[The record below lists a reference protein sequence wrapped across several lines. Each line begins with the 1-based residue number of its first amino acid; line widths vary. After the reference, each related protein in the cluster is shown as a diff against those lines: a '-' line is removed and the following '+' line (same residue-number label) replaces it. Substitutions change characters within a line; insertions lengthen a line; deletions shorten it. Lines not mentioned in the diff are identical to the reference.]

1 MIFSIQRDLE
11 DYFNRCG
18 LGDPDQYAVA
28 VARLYDRQRGSKT
41 LRAFLS
47 SMGRIRTTFFR
58 ANQGSPRAV
67 LERKILDHLDGKFK
81 KKAYY
86 SSQPPSP
93 KELRHQLAA
102 LQKDPG

>member
-28 VARLYDRQRGSKT
+28 LARLYDRQRGGKT
-41 LRAFLS
+41 LGAFLS
-47 SMGRIRTTFFR
+47 SMGKIRTAFFR

-67 LERKILDHLDGKFK
+67 LERKILSHLDGKFK
-81 KKAYY
+81 KKVYY
-86 SSQPPSP
+86 SSRQPSP
-93 KELRHQLAA
+93 KELRHQAIA
-102 LQKDPG
+102 LHKFPG